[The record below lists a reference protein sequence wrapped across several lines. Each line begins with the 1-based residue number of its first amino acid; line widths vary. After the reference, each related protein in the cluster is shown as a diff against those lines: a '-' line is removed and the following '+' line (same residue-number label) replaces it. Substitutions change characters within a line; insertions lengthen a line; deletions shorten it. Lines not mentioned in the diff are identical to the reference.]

1 MIVHKNKFMALWIIA
16 ILGSIPLVI
25 FKLYEYCIVTGIIF
39 AFAFVFWIIGTI
51 NSKDENKVY
60 DSYLKEILKT
70 FDSVLIKVTSIP
82 DLGKRNII
90 NVNSIEDL
98 IDAQVELRKPI
109 YYYLD
114 INSCTFM
121 LLDDKEICLYVLR
134 RNKYVVAQI
143 DGILQEEEN
152 QKRIKQ
158 EREKKTLENYNN
170 DSSILDNIEN
180 TTIIKF
186 NNKQFRVSPIREN
199 TLNSVFNRNE

>member
-1 MIVHKNKFMALWIIA
+1 MIVHKNKFLVLWILA

-25 FKLYEYCIVTGIIF
+25 FKLYEYLIVTGIIF
-39 AFAFVFWIIGTI
+39 AFAFIFWIIGTV

-60 DSYLKEILKT
+60 NSYLKEILKT

-98 IDAQVELRKPI
+98 IDAQVEIRKPI

-143 DGILQEEEN
+143 DGILQEEAN

-158 EREKKTLENYNN
+158 ERDKKALENYNK
-170 DSSILDNIEN
+170 DSSILESIEN
-180 TTIIKF
+180 TTIIRF
-186 NNKQFRVSPIREN
+186 NNKSFRVSPIRPEN
-199 TLNSVFNRNE
+199 QNINNNQQ